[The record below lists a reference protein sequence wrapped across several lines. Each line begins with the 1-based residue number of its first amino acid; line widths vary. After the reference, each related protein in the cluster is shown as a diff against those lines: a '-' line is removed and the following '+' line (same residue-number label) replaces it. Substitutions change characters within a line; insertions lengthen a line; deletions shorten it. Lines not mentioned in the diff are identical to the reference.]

1 MNMKIK
7 NKILA
12 YLATLLC
19 IGTIVTPLQVS
30 AYKANGKYYLGNY
43 IPGDN
48 VNTSLTLRSGSSF
61 DSSTLGIIY
70 KTDYPGTDSDSIRI
84 TKITS
89 NLAGWTN
96 SVRTRKNGRI
106 EELSGYVN
114 LNYCKEN
121 YMTHGFYT
129 IPDGTNNV
137 DRWNEEYVTLW
148 GAGVRIYA
156 SNYNGNLNGNY
167 KLSIEEYI
175 EVFGNGSV
183 YGPASKGGYDG
194 NVNLSYLLPSVS
206 SGLNQNDTNK
216 IIR

>member
-1 MNMKIK
+1 MKIK

-61 DSSTLGIIY
+61 DSSTLEIIY

-89 NLAGWTN
+89 NLAGWTD
-96 SVRTRKNGRI
+96 SVRTRKNVKNFI
-106 EELSGYVN
+106 FHLCQAAIVYDITA
-114 LNYCKEN
+114 CFFKE
-121 YMTHGFYT
+121 F
-129 IPDGTNNV
+129 I
-137 DRWNEEYVTLW
+137 
-148 GAGVRIYA
+148 
-156 SNYNGNLNGNY
+156 
-167 KLSIEEYI
+167 
-175 EVFGNGSV
+175 
-183 YGPASKGGYDG
+183 
-194 NVNLSYLLPSVS
+194 
-206 SGLNQNDTNK
+206 
-216 IIR
+216 